1 MNPQLARSLWS
12 SEIAKNI
19 RDPHVQLD
27 YLAAIA
33 MVADFIFDVGNSPK
47 KQN

>member
-1 MNPQLARSLWS
+1 MNPQLARILWS

>member
-1 MNPQLARSLWS
+1 MMNPQLARILWS

-33 MVADFIFDVGNSPK
+33 MVADFIFDRKP
-47 KQN
+47 

>member
-1 MNPQLARSLWS
+1 MNPQLARILWS
-12 SEIAKNI
+12 SDIAKNI
-19 RDPHVQLD
+19 RDPHRQLD

-47 KQN
+47 KPN